1 MCGIVAYVGNEPAE
15 RIITTGRVAR
25 RLRHRGPDDAGLH
38 ASDGAVVAHQRLSI
52 VDVTGGTQ
60 PLLSEDGRLALVC
73 NGEIYNHEKLR
84 SQLTREHHFRT
95 RSDSEVII
103 HLYEEMGP
111 ECVDRLAGMFAFV
124 LTDGERVLAARDPL
138 GIKPLYMGRDPDG
151 ALWFASEIKGLL
163 DVCGDVREFPAGSL
177 YTEEDGLR
185 RWFQPSWIEPPARP
199 LAADGDALVHGLER
213 AVSKRLMSDVPLGVF
228 LSGGLDSS
236 IIAALVRPQMHELHS
251 FSVGLDNSV
260 DLLAARAVADY
271 LDTRHHE
278 LIYTV
283 EDMLEVLETV
293 IYHLESYDPALI
305 RSAIPCYFVSKL
317 AADHVKVA
325 LSGEGSDEAFAGY
338 RYFGDLSDADALHR
352 ESVRILRCLHN
363 MNLQRVD
370 RMTMAHALE
379 GRVPFLD
386 TDFLDVAMAIDP
398 ETKLH
403 RPDRTEKWLLR
414 RAFAGLLP
422 EAILWR
428 TKEEFAQG
436 CGSEWALREYCDRL
450 VGDAEFERASE
461 LFPVDTPKTKE
472 AFHYRRIFEQFF
484 PGDVLRRTVGRWHGT
499 AGLLAS
505 DQVNDG

>member
-1 MCGIVAYVGNEPAE
+1 MCGIVAYLGDEPAE
-15 RIITTGRVAR
+15 RFAMIDQAAS
-25 RLRHRGPDDAGLH
+25 RLRHRGPDAAGFH
-38 ASDGAVVAHQRLSI
+38 ATEGSAVAHQRLSI
-52 VDVTGGTQ
+52 VDVAGGTQ

-73 NGEIYNHEKLR
+73 NGEIYNHEQLR
-84 SQLTREHHFRT
+84 VELKQKHQFRT

-103 HLYEEMGP
+103 HLYEELGP

-124 LTDGERVLAARDPL
+124 LTDGEHVLAARDPL
-138 GIKPLYMGRDPDG
+138 GIKPLYIGRETDG
-151 ALWFASEIKGLL
+151 AVWFASELKALP
-163 DVCGDVREFPAGSL
+163 DVCNDVQEFPAGSL
-177 YTEEDGLR
+177 YTAADGLR
-185 RWFQPSWIEPPARP
+185 CWFEPSWIDPPERP
-199 LAADGDALVHGLER
+199 LAADGDAIVHGLER
-213 AVSKRLMSDVPLGVF
+213 AVTRRLMSDVPVGVF

-236 IIAALVRPQMHELHS
+236 IVASLARAQMPGLHS
-251 FSVGLDNSV
+251 FSVGLENSV

-271 LDTRHHE
+271 LGTHHYE
-278 LIYTV
+278 LVYTG
-283 EDMLEVLETV
+283 EDMVEVLETV

-338 RYFGDLSDADALHR
+338 RYFGDLSDGDALHS

-363 MNLQRVD
+363 VNLQRVD

-398 ETKLH
+398 EAKLH

-414 RAFAGLLP
+414 RAFDGLLP
-422 EAILWR
+422 EPILWR

-436 CGSEWALREYCDRL
+436 CGSEWVLRDYCDRL
-450 VGDAEFERASE
+450 VTDAEFVRANE

-484 PGDVLRRTVGRWHGT
+484 PGDVLRRTVGRWRGT
-499 AGLLAS
+499 AAVRPS
-505 DQVNDG
+505 DEVDDA